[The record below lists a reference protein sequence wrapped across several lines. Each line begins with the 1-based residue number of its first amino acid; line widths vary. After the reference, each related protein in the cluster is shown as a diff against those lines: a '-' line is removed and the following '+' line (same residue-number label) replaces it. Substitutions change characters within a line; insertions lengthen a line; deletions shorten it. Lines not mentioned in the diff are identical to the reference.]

1 MQTNLINPQDQP
13 YAQPNQPFIPPP
25 SGPMDQPYAVP
36 PQPYAAPPQPYAPP
50 PYNPQLPPQQPL
62 PVQPPQAYTTQTGV
76 VVANASN
83 LRDKLCCPRV
93 WMWIL
98 FALQI
103 IGTVIYLCMFSVVGI
118 IINVIACIFY
128 FCVANL
134 VSKSSE
140 SGDVNTYKKAMWMY
154 IIYFIVEAILDIVT
168 LVLGN
173 FNIFSTLIVGIITI
187 IILCCH
193 VSVFDNQQLPITQQP
208 ITPTTL

>member
-98 FALQI
+98 FAL
-103 IGTVIYLCMFSVVGI
+103 
-118 IINVIACIFY
+118 
-128 FCVANL
+128 
-134 VSKSSE
+134 
-140 SGDVNTYKKAMWMY
+140 
-154 IIYFIVEAILDIVT
+154 
-168 LVLGN
+168 
-173 FNIFSTLIVGIITI
+173 
-187 IILCCH
+187 
-193 VSVFDNQQLPITQQP
+193 
-208 ITPTTL
+208 